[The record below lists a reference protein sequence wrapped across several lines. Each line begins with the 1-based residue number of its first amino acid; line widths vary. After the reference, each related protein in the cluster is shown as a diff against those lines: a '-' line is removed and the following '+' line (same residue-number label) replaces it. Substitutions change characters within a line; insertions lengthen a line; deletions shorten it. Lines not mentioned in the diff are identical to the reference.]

1 MTLAASFFVST
12 EIHQKEVELAD
23 GEKHT
28 LYFKELP
35 HVEVRQFQL
44 NELSEDH
51 DVRVLSM
58 ARLIAA
64 SLCEADGKPAVTV
77 EQATQLKASVVSKL
91 MQVIT
96 DVNAAAQKKR

>member
-35 HVEVRQFQL
+35 HVEVRKFQL
-44 NELSEDH
+44 MESSEDQ
-51 DVRVLSM
+51 DVRVLSIAKM
-58 ARLIAA
+58 IAA

-77 EQATQLKASVVSKL
+77 EQAAQLRASVASKL
-91 MQVIT
+91 LMAIT
-96 DVNAAAQKKR
+96 DVNAAAQKKG